1 MVVTI
6 ARCGLACEVCKHF
19 INQQCLGCEMENEI
33 DNRCLI
39 FNCAKKRQ
47 IKHCLQCQEFP
58 CEFMNLSKTYCPVFS
73 KINNLERSHKIM
85 IIPQVV
91 TIH

>member
-6 ARCGLACEVCKHF
+6 ARCGLACEICQHF
-19 INQQCLGCEMENEI
+19 INQKCLGCEMENEI

-47 IKHCLQCQEFP
+47 IKYCLQCPKFP
-58 CEFMNLSKTYCPVFS
+58 CEFMNLSRIYCPVFS
-73 KINNLERSHKIM
+73 KFINLEQFHKIM
-85 IIPQVV
+85 IIPQVAS
-91 TIH
+91 IH